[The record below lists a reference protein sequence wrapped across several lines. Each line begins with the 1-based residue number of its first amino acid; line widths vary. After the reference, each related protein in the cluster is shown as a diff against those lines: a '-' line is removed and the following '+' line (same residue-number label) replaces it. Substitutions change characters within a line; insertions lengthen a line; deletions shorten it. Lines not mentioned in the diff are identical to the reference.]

1 MESIEAHPN
10 TGLTLQFPSAVNSR
24 VGRRLPSEGKGHT
37 FESCRVRQIFFYSA
51 ICAPGLEL
59 QLCLV
64 RASKQRGRKSLRG
77 AFAPAPTE
85 VNDSA
90 TVPRLSAAL
99 S

>member
-59 QLCLV
+59 WQGVVHVFPANVALL
-64 RASKQRGRKSLRG
+64 RAAREALDNIGEFLRRNLG
-77 AFAPAPTE
+77 
-85 VNDSA
+85 S
-90 TVPRLSAAL
+90 
-99 S
+99 